1 MGDMICRSM
10 AINCLG
16 NSPSEMCMPWSEV
29 ERMLRALPGVDAVPV
44 VRCKNCKH
52 RPTDNSTI
60 ESIGGMDIVFPDDRC
75 PCQCEDSYYNY
86 YPGDD
91 WFCPNGEWKEK

>member
-1 MGDMICRSM
+1 MLDFILRERAKASFLAMPPDFYHTGDIVAELDC
-10 AINCLG
+10 I
-16 NSPSEMCMPWSEV
+16 PS
-29 ERMLRALPGVDAVPV
+29 VDAVPV
-44 VRCKNCKH
+44 VRCKNYKH

-60 ESIGGMDIVFPDDRC
+60 GSIGGMDIVFPDYEC

-91 WFCPNGEWKEK
+91 WFCPNGGRKEK